1 MSSYHLCHQ
10 SALTWLTQLGQV
22 SVGLAA
28 FSLTQQPRVRAHIKA
43 HNLGSVHNAWLQ
55 ITPQQELGALFNQ
68 LYRVLKVDR
77 DCFVRVTEQQLG
89 LIQVLGQA
97 AGFRLGPLR
106 LGQQLDEKNTFIPLY
121 LLHFRKGRAPAQW
134 RQQQWLETTQPNH
147 RNLPEQIMLPLLQ
160 QCCPSDELVIDPILC
175 DASLGL
181 CALTHGWRFAGA
193 TQEEQRFNQIKHS
206 LNAVDGATELMPQ
219 KAQIEHSN
227 KVEQLPLL

>member
-1 MSSYHLCHQ
+1 
-10 SALTWLTQLGQV
+10 
-22 SVGLAA
+22 
-28 FSLTQQPRVRAHIKA
+28 
-43 HNLGSVHNAWLQ
+43 
-55 ITPQQELGALFNQ
+55 
-68 LYRVLKVDR
+68 
-77 DCFVRVTEQQLG
+77 
-89 LIQVLGQA
+89 
-97 AGFRLGPLR
+97 
-106 LGQQLDEKNTFIPLY
+106 
-121 LLHFRKGRAPAQW
+121 
-134 RQQQWLETTQPNH
+134 
-147 RNLPEQIMLPLLQ
+147 MLPLLQ